1 MALLPYIEMFY
12 REDSQLLDKI
22 KRYKEK
28 LQELEKIR
36 AAQLKTW
43 LEKNPK

>member
-1 MALLPYIEMFY
+1 
-12 REDSQLLDKI
+12 LLDKI

-36 AAQLKTW
+36 AVQLKMW
-43 LEKNPK
+43 LEKKTK